1 MEVVV
6 SPVIL
11 PCDGWQI
18 HERTQRIDMDY
29 GNKIQIFIDK
39 KEVLYSHQNMMQ
51 VINAFIPYL
60 TNDDLDELVKTFT
73 TLKDHRK
80 EKEYLAHLE
89 ASQKSIQSN
98 RHDT

>member
-1 MEVVV
+1 
-6 SPVIL
+6 
-11 PCDGWQI
+11 
-18 HERTQRIDMDY
+18 MDY

-51 VINAFIPYL
+51 VINAFTPYL
-60 TNDDLDELVKTFT
+60 TNDDLDELVKPFT
-73 TLKDHRK
+73 SLKEHRRQ
-80 EKEYLAHLE
+80 EEYLAHLK

>member
-1 MEVVV
+1 
-6 SPVIL
+6 
-11 PCDGWQI
+11 
-18 HERTQRIDMDY
+18 MDY

>member
-1 MEVVV
+1 
-6 SPVIL
+6 
-11 PCDGWQI
+11 
-18 HERTQRIDMDY
+18 MDY

-51 VINAFIPYL
+51 VINAFTPYL

-73 TLKDHRK
+73 TLKEHRRQ
-80 EKEYLAHLE
+80 EEYLAHLK
-89 ASQKSIQSN
+89 ASQKSIQKN

>member
-1 MEVVV
+1 
-6 SPVIL
+6 
-11 PCDGWQI
+11 
-18 HERTQRIDMDY
+18 MDY

-51 VINAFIPYL
+51 VINAFTPYL

-98 RHDT
+98 RHDTP

>member
-1 MEVVV
+1 
-6 SPVIL
+6 
-11 PCDGWQI
+11 
-18 HERTQRIDMDY
+18 MDY

-51 VINAFIPYL
+51 VINAFTPYL

-73 TLKDHRK
+73 TLKDHRRQK
-80 EKEYLAHLE
+80 EFLAHLK
-89 ASQKSIQSN
+89 ASQKSIQKN

>member
-1 MEVVV
+1 
-6 SPVIL
+6 
-11 PCDGWQI
+11 
-18 HERTQRIDMDY
+18 MDY

-51 VINAFIPYL
+51 VINAFTPYL

>member
-1 MEVVV
+1 
-6 SPVIL
+6 
-11 PCDGWQI
+11 
-18 HERTQRIDMDY
+18 MDY

-51 VINAFIPYL
+51 VINAFVPYL

>member
-1 MEVVV
+1 MEVVG

-51 VINAFIPYL
+51 VINAFVPYL
-60 TNDDLDELVKTFT
+60 TNDGLDELVKTFIS
-73 TLKDHRK
+73 LKDHRRQ
-80 EKEYLAHLE
+80 KEYLAHLE

>member
-1 MEVVV
+1 
-6 SPVIL
+6 
-11 PCDGWQI
+11 
-18 HERTQRIDMDY
+18 MDY

-51 VINAFIPYL
+51 VINAFTPYL

-73 TLKDHRK
+73 TLKEHRRQ
-80 EKEYLAHLE
+80 EEYLAHLK

>member
-1 MEVVV
+1 
-6 SPVIL
+6 
-11 PCDGWQI
+11 
-18 HERTQRIDMDY
+18 MDY

-51 VINAFIPYL
+51 VINAFVPYL

-73 TLKDHRK
+73 TLKEHRRQ
-80 EKEYLAHLE
+80 EEYLAHLK
-89 ASQKSIQSN
+89 ASQKSIQKN

>member
-1 MEVVV
+1 
-6 SPVIL
+6 
-11 PCDGWQI
+11 
-18 HERTQRIDMDY
+18 MDY

-51 VINAFIPYL
+51 VINAFTPYL

-73 TLKDHRK
+73 SLKEHRRQ
-80 EKEYLAHLE
+80 EEYLAHLK
-89 ASQKSIQSN
+89 ASQKSIQSI

>member
-1 MEVVV
+1 
-6 SPVIL
+6 
-11 PCDGWQI
+11 
-18 HERTQRIDMDY
+18 MDY

-51 VINAFIPYL
+51 VINAFTPYL

-73 TLKDHRK
+73 SSKEHRRQ
-80 EKEYLAHLE
+80 EEYLAHIE

>member
-1 MEVVV
+1 MEVVG

-51 VINAFIPYL
+51 VINAFTPYL
-60 TNDDLDELVKTFT
+60 TNDDLDELLLRFH